1 MLECLFAYL
10 AAAALGGLCGVGELV
25 ARYRDEPAR
34 ALRRP
39 PALLYIGVNA
49 LAAAGAFWLLLLFNW
64 RVVEG
69 LREPA
74 LTAVRVLTAGTASM
88 ALFRSSFFTLRVG
101 DQDVGMGPS
110 CFLQA
115 ILAATDR
122 AVDRARAVERAAAVG
137 RLLTNIPFAEIK
149 TALPAL
155 SLALMQNLPE
165 SEQRLLADEIRELE
179 AADLTDGARSH
190 LLGLSLLNTLGE
202 EGLAA
207 ALREWSSIRTPAPE
221 S

>member
-1 MLECLFAYL
+1 MLESALAYV
-10 AAAALGGLCGVGELV
+10 AVSGLGALCGVGELV

-39 PALLYIGVNA
+39 PALLYVGVNA
-49 LAAAGAFWLLLLFNW
+49 LAAVAALGAMILFDW

-101 DQDVGMGPS
+101 DQDVGVGPS

-137 RLLTNIPFAEIK
+137 RLLKDVPFAEIK

-165 SEQRLLADEIRELE
+165 SEQRLLAEEIRELE
-179 AADLTDGARSH
+179 AAELSDGARSH

-207 ALREWSSIRTPAPE
+207 ALREWAAFRSPAPD

>member
-1 MLECLFAYL
+1 MLEVTVAYV
-10 AAAALGGLCGVGELV
+10 AVASLGALCGVGELV

-49 LAAAGAFWLLLLFNW
+49 LAAGGALGAMMLFDW
-64 RVVEG
+64 RVMEG

-74 LTAVRVLTAGTASM
+74 LTAVRVITAGTASM

-101 DQDVGMGPS
+101 DQDVAVGPS

-115 ILAATDR
+115 ILSATDR

-137 RLLTNIPFAEIK
+137 RLLTGIPFAEIK

-165 SEQRLLADEIRELE
+165 SEQRLLAEEIRELE
-179 AADLTDGARSH
+179 AADLSDGARTH

-207 ALREWSSIRTPAPE
+207 ALGEWSSFRAPAPE
-221 S
+221 F

>member
-1 MLECLFAYL
+1 MLEGLLAYSAVSL
-10 AAAALGGLCGVGELV
+10 LGALCGIGELV

-39 PALLYIGVNA
+39 PAMLYIAVNG
-49 LAAAGAFWLLLLFNW
+49 LAAAGALAAMILFDW

-74 LTAVRVLTAGTASM
+74 LSAVRVLTAGTASM

-101 DQDVGMGPS
+101 DQDVGVGPS

-137 RLLTNIPFAEIK
+137 RLLTGVPFTEIK

-165 SEQRLLADEIRELE
+165 SEQRLLAEEIRELE
-179 AADLTDGARSH
+179 SADLTDGARSH

-207 ALREWSSIRTPAPE
+207 ALREWSAFRAATPE

>member
-1 MLECLFAYL
+1 MLEGVLAYSAVSL
-10 AAAALGGLCGVGELV
+10 LGALCGIGELV

-39 PALLYIGVNA
+39 PAMLYIAVNG
-49 LAAAGAFWLLLLFNW
+49 LAAAGALAAMILFDW

-74 LTAVRVLTAGTASM
+74 LSAVRVLTAGTASM

-101 DQDVGMGPS
+101 EQDVGVGPS

-137 RLLTNIPFAEIK
+137 RLLTGVPFTEIK

-165 SEQRLLADEIRELE
+165 SEQRLLAEEIRELE
-179 AADLTDGARSH
+179 SADLTDGARSH

-207 ALREWSSIRTPAPE
+207 ALREWSAFRAATPE